1 MPLAAYGVLIGAFDH
16 FTRDDPN
23 NFGSWYHG
31 KVYVQAPAGVYEA
44 AVDVSTPQGVR
55 VQYRVAP
62 LRRELFANVAALA
75 AGYHPLASNASSGAI
90 DYVRSEMFRVRL
102 GCLFAPV
109 EWLARL
115 LARILEGLLEAR
127 SWTLSNGD
135 NALNELE
142 RTLAGASRVYV
153 FGAPYT
159 QGLGMHDVHMNQGD
173 PPGRFQALDGIWQD
187 GGVIAD
193 RPDGL
198 LAFLVKFETQTLHTG
213 DDGLPLP

>member
-1 MPLAAYGVLIGAFDH
+1 MPLGAYGVLIGAFDH
-16 FTRDDPN
+16 FMRDDPN
-23 NFGSWYHG
+23 DFGSWYHG
-31 KVYVQAPAGVYEA
+31 KVYVRAPAGVYEA
-44 AVDVSTPQGVR
+44 AVDVSTPQGVH

-62 LRRELFANVAALA
+62 LATGALATVAALSD
-75 AGYHPLASNASSGAI
+75 GYHPLPSIATSGAI

-102 GCLFAPV
+102 GCAFAPF

-127 SWTLSNGD
+127 SWTLSDGD

-142 RTLAGASRVYV
+142 RMLIGATRVFV

-159 QGLGMHDVHMNQGD
+159 TGRGMHDVHMNQGD
-173 PPGRFQALDGIWQD
+173 PPGQFQHLDGIWQD
-187 GGVIAD
+187 GAVIAD
-193 RPDGL
+193 RPDGQH
-198 LAFLVKFETQTLHTG
+198 AFMVKFETQTFKTG